1 MAHRR
6 LSILQKHLGLGCTPK
21 PSPQNDSDAASVK
34 HNAVLSSLSARNVTG
49 GKTERSDKLEK
60 FISAEEAAL
69 LVKDNDWITASGF
82 VSAGCAEA
90 LINALGRRFDRTGHP
105 QGLTLITPI
114 GVGDGKGR
122 GLDVLAKQGLLKAFV
137 YAWAGTT
144 PGLLG
149 LVQEG
154 KIQAWNFPFGCISH
168 MLRDTGAGR
177 PGPITKIG
185 MGTYVDPRETGGK
198 KNPLTTENMVELVRV
213 GGDLRLWYKAP
224 KAVHI
229 ALLRGTTADLDGNVS
244 FEKEALYLDQ
254 LNKAIAVHNSGGTV
268 IVQVE
273 RVCDRGALPT
283 RAVHIPGALVDKVV
297 IVASS
302 DLHLQTMKC
311 SVYDP
316 SLSGEF
322 RGPMGAIKPLALGER
337 KIIAH
342 RAIYEI
348 PKPGA
353 VVNLGVGMPE
363 GVAVMVA
370 THGDLFPVSRS
381 IVMTTEGGV
390 MGGFPRGGLEFGT
403 GQNAAA
409 HMVCSTILDFYNG
422 GGIDIA
428 FLGMAE
434 VDEEGNV
441 NVSNFGP
448 GRMPGCGGF
457 IDISQSAKQVVF
469 MGCHTSGGL
478 KVDVKGG
485 QVHILKE
492 GKVKKFCKTV
502 KEKTFAASSANGR
515 SILYVTERA
524 VLRLVEG
531 IGPEIIEI
539 APGIDLEREVIGQME
554 FKPAVSPNLKAM
566 DSRVF
571 SY

>member
-1 MAHRR
+1 MAYRR
-6 LSILQKHLGLGCTPK
+6 LSILQQHLDSGGGLRKAEEEEDG
-21 PSPQNDSDAASVK
+21 
-34 HNAVLSSLSARNVTG
+34 AVLKHQAARSSPASNDVMGNEPGTSE
-49 GKTERSDKLEK
+49 TENK
-60 FISAEEAAL
+60 FITAEEAAL
-69 LVKDNDWITASGF
+69 LVKDGDWITASGF

-90 LINALGRRFDRTGHP
+90 LINAIGARFNQTRKP

-114 GVGDGKGR
+114 VVGNGKGR
-122 GLDVLAKQGLLKAFV
+122 GLDVLAKEGLLKALVF
-137 YAWAGTT
+137 AWAGTT
-144 PGLLG
+144 PGLVK
-149 LVQEG
+149 LVQDE
-154 KIQAWNFPFGCISH
+154 KIQAWNFPFGCVAH

-177 PGPITKIG
+177 LGPITRIG

-198 KNPLTTENMVELVRV
+198 KNSITTENMVELVRV
-213 GGDLRLWYKAP
+213 GGELRLWYKAP
-224 KAVHI
+224 KAVHV
-229 ALLRGTTADLDGNVS
+229 ALLRGTTADLDGNIS

-273 RVCDRGALPT
+273 RVCDRGTLPT

-297 IVASS
+297 VAPAP
-302 DLHLQTMKC
+302 DLHLQTLK
-311 SVYDP
+311 SDIYDP
-316 SLSGEF
+316 SLSGEL
-322 RGPMGAIKPLALGER
+322 RAPVGGIKPLPLGER

-342 RAIYEI
+342 RAFFEI
-348 PKPGA
+348 PKAGA

-370 THGDLFPVSRS
+370 THGEQNPASKS
-381 IVMTTEGGV
+381 IVMTTEAGV

-434 VDEEGNV
+434 VDKEGNV

-457 IDISQSAKQVVF
+457 IDISQSSKQVVF

-478 KVDVKGG
+478 KVDVDGG
-485 QVHILKE
+485 RINIQRE
-492 GKVKKFCKTV
+492 GRMKKFCKAV
-502 KEKTFAASSANGR
+502 KEKTFAASSARGR

-531 IGPEIIEI
+531 VGPEIVEI
-539 APGIDLEREVIGQME
+539 APGIDLERDVIGQME
-554 FKPAVSPNLKAM
+554 FRPAVSPRLKQM

-571 SY
+571 SL